1 MQMQQRAFR
10 LAANLIPRQ
19 QPRIVD
25 QRSEERYVDLVESAT
40 LTFRGAEIGVP
51 VVNISSRGTM
61 IEADIQPC
69 IGESVLIRFDGCTP
83 VHAFVRWIRDGH
95 IGLNFGHEIVLGG

>member
-1 MQMQQRAFR
+1 MMQMQQRAFR

-25 QRSEERYVDLVESAT
+25 QRSEERHEGLVESAT
-40 LTFRGAEIGVP
+40 LHFRGAELKVP

-61 IEADIQPC
+61 IEADIRPC

-83 VHAFVRWIRDGH
+83 VHAFVRWVRDGQ
-95 IGLNFGHEIVLGG
+95 IGLNFGHEILLG